1 MSEELSVIEQICFL
15 LYCCLHVR
23 YHVHTCVRTHTNTF
37 MVHIR
42 APPHTLFYMHGNN
55 FVCHVLLQQ
64 VIGCSAEYGGSARP
78 THTGYGKPCDVW
90 SLGITTIEVAEGFP
104 PHLVDKS
111 PMAAMVRAYP
121 NDFFCPCTICA
132 IVNVI
137 FQSRRSLSKVLSRL
151 AIALLRLAS
160 SISLTASHTRHACVY
175 SEADSCAH
183 SYVCTN
189 CSHP

>member
-1 MSEELSVIEQICFL
+1 MSEEFSVVEQICFL
-15 LYCCLHVR
+15 LLLPSRALSRTHVR
-23 YHVHTCVRTHTNTF
+23 TYAHKHFYGTHSCSHT
-37 MVHIR
+37 
-42 APPHTLFYMHGNN
+42 HTLFYMHGNN

-121 NDFFCPCTICA
+121 NDFYCPCTICA

-137 FQSRRSLSKVLSRL
+137 FQARRSLSKVLSRL
-151 AIALLRLAS
+151 TIALLRLSS